1 VVALVCRDADGQLGE
16 QLLYRADLDGLSL
29 QKPGSRWRFVA
40 REFQL
45 AAEAMRIRLAGLHD
59 PMLVVSS
66 SEIDPL
72 PPDPRGIWGD
82 AGPHTVAVLFA
93 DDPRAGKTLITG
105 LYAKELMLRGD
116 VTRLLIVAPGGL
128 VEQCQDELALH
139 DLVGVGLLNVGQE
152 FRREAERG
160 DMAISRLSQH
170 DQKFL
175 PIASIYRLKI
185 LARVKSAAAQ

>member
-16 QLLYRADLDGLSL
+16 QLLYLPDLDGLSL
-29 QKPGSRWRFVA
+29 QEPGSRWRFVA

-45 AAEAMRIRLAGLHD
+45 AAEAMRIRLAGRHD
-59 PMLVVSS
+59 PMLAVSS
-66 SEIDPL
+66 SETGCRNRSARWMRRCCPAHRCGL
-72 PPDPRGIWGD
+72 LGD
-82 AGPHTVAVLFA
+82 DLG
-93 DDPRAGKTLITG
+93 AGKTLITG
-105 LYAKELMLRGD
+105 LYTKELMARGD

-139 DLVGVGLLNVGQE
+139 DLAGVGSLNVGQE
-152 FRREAERG
+152 FRRQAKRG
-160 DMAISRLSQH
+160 DMTISRLSQH

>member
-16 QLLYRADLDGLSL
+16 QLLYLPDLDGLSL

-72 PPDPRGIWGD
+72 PPDPRGGR
-82 AGPHTVAVLFA
+82 GPR
-93 DDPRAGKTLITG
+93 DPGAGKTLMAG
-105 LYAKELMLRGD
+105 LYTKELMARGD